1 MTGSDSDQ
9 TNENCWFYSCTDKDE
24 VISIKNFLI
33 FLALKKVWFSSSRT
47 RMCVSSVV
55 VILLFTK
62 TNDCRHESKSQFN
75 PSFCDCSVFAWCWW
89 WLILDKTGETRQ
101 MRVGGRF
108 TWIPAKHSS
117 RTYEEKKLKW
127 FEVKKYH
134 KCCIILNFEY
144 SKTLT
149 FTNE

>member
-9 TNENCWFYSCTDKDE
+9 TNENCWFCSSTDKE
-24 VISIKNFLI
+24 VLLCIRCWWGDIYEKLFDFSR
-33 FLALKKVWFSSSRT
+33 VEEVSSSRT

-134 KCCIILNFEY
+134 KCCIKKVL
-144 SKTLT
+144 
-149 FTNE
+149 